1 MDKPKILLIFV
12 SEFLAY
18 VFRMGIF
25 DLILLGFG
33 EAMDAGAVSM
43 VKGAATRKPCILH
56 YASVGL
62 WFGGFQAVMTLVGYY
77 FGARFI
83 SYVESFDHWISFIL
97 LTAIGLNMIKE
108 SIGKDSEHV
117 DTSYSAK
124 TMLFLAVATSIDA
137 LAVGVSLGFS
147 DVNVWVAALIIGV
160 ITLIVSVIGMKIGSL
175 FGNRFKSAAEFTGG
189 LTLIF
194 IGAKILVSHLLS

>member
-1 MDKPKILLIFV
+1 MDKPKFLLIFA

-43 VKGAATRKPCILH
+43 VKGAATRKPCIRH

-97 LTAIGLNMIKE
+97 LTALGLNMIKE

-147 DVNVWVAALIIGV
+147 DANVWVAALIIGV

-194 IGAKILVSHLLS
+194 IGAKILVSHLLP

>member
-25 DLILLGFG
+25 DLIILGFG

-43 VKGAATRKPCILH
+43 VKGAATRKPCICH

-97 LTAIGLNMIKE
+97 LTAIGLNMVKE